1 MYCSKCG
8 VEIKGDGK
16 FCPQCGNEI
25 VKKVNTSVQR
35 PIQRRKGSIAIL
47 SLVVLVIAII
57 CIMALFGRNKR
68 PEGTYVALDY
78 DSTWGGGL
86 YLTFESDS
94 IVQVEEDYDEFEF
107 NYTIENGD
115 QIFIDNGRMVLTYDY
130 NGLIN

>member
-1 MYCSKCG
+1 
-8 VEIKGDGK
+8 
-16 FCPQCGNEI
+16 
-25 VKKVNTSVQR
+25 
-35 PIQRRKGSIAIL
+35 
-47 SLVVLVIAII
+47 
-57 CIMALFGRNKR
+57 MALFGRNKR

-115 QIFIDNGRMVLTYDY
+115 QIFIDNGRMVLTYDRGDDTLWLDEE
-130 NGLIN
+130 GLLFTKLR